1 MFGYELPLMKTRCV
15 YPCYR
20 PHKKPPLR
28 ERKKRETIK
37 LVFFDM
43 DGVLLDT
50 VSSWRSIHE
59 HFGTTN
65 QRSIIPYLRG
75 DIDYLEF
82 IRRDVSLWKIDGK
95 SVKETTIQNILF
107 SIPFIKGVKDCFSF
121 LKEHHVQTAIV
132 SAGLTI
138 LAEKVASD
146 LGINYVF
153 ANEVKIDSDGRLTG
167 EGVLH
172 VELMHKDKNV
182 KALAQKLHLPLE
194 ACAAVGNSCFDIPM
208 LETCG
213 LGIAFN
219 PEDACV
225 VQCADIVVDEKDLS
239 RLIPALHPYI
249 IDSIL

>member
-1 MFGYELPLMKTRCV
+1 MRTHCTYPCFRTSKEPKTLSKKKTR
-15 YPCYR
+15 
-20 PHKKPPLR
+20 K
-28 ERKKRETIK
+28 IK

-50 VSSWRSIHE
+50 VSSWRYIHE
-59 HFGTTN
+59 YFGTTN

-82 IRRDVSLWKIDGK
+82 IRRDVSLWKTNGE
-95 SVKETTIQNILF
+95 SVKKDTIQKILY
-107 SIPFIKGVKDCFSF
+107 SIPFITGAGECISF
-121 LKEHHVQTAIV
+121 LKEHDIKTAIV
-132 SAGLTI
+132 SAGLDI
-138 LAEKVASD
+138 LADKVAKD
-146 LGINYVF
+146 IGIDYSY
-153 ANEVKIDSDGRLTG
+153 ANEVKVGTDGRLTG

-182 KALAQKLHLPLE
+182 KDLASELHLPLD

-208 LETCG
+208 LEVCG

-225 VQCADIVVDEKDLS
+225 VQSADMVVEGKDLG
-239 RLIPALHPYI
+239 RLIPAIQSYI
-249 IDSIL
+249 

>member
-1 MFGYELPLMKTRCV
+1 MLYDLLRMKSTCN

-20 PHKKPPLR
+20 SHAEPSPLLK
-28 ERKKRETIK
+28 KKRGAIK

-50 VSSWRSIHE
+50 VSSWRYIHE

-65 QRSIIPYLRG
+65 ERSILPYLRG

-82 IRRDVSLWKIDGK
+82 IRRDVSLWKKNGK
-95 SVKETTIQNILF
+95 LVKKDTIQEILYA
-107 SIPFIKGVKDCFSF
+107 IPFIKGAKECISF
-121 LKEHHVQTAIV
+121 LKERHVHTAIV
-132 SAGLTI
+132 SAGLDI
-138 LAEKVASD
+138 LAEKVVHD
-146 LGINYVF
+146 FGIDYVY
-153 ANEVKIDSDGRLTG
+153 ANEVKVGKDGRLTG

-182 KALAQKLHLPLE
+182 KALAKKLHLPMD

-225 VQCADIVVDEKDLS
+225 IKSADVVIEGKDLS
-239 RLIPALHPYI
+239 SLISMIKPYI
-249 IDSIL
+249 

>member
-1 MFGYELPLMKTRCV
+1 MVYGSTRMKTTCT

-20 PHKKPPLR
+20 TDKSSPPLR
-28 ERKKRETIK
+28 KKKISSIS

-50 VSSWRSIHE
+50 VSSWRYIHE

-65 QRSIIPYLRG
+65 ERSIMPYLRG

-82 IRRDVSLWKIDGK
+82 IRRDVSLWKKNGQHVK
-95 SVKETTIQNILF
+95 KETIQSVLNT
-107 SIPFIKGVKDCFSF
+107 IPFIKGAKECISF
-121 LKEHHVQTAIV
+121 LNEHQIHTAIV
-132 SAGLTI
+132 SAGLDM
-138 LAEKVASD
+138 LADRVAND
-146 LGINYVF
+146 LGIEYVF
-153 ANEVKIDSDGRLTG
+153 ANAVKVGSDGRLTG

-172 VELMHKDKNV
+172 VELKQKDAVV
-182 KALAQKLHLPLE
+182 KVLAQKLGVPLE

-208 LETCG
+208 LEVCG

-225 VQCADIVVDEKDLS
+225 AKCADVVIEDKDLG
-239 RLIPALHPYI
+239 RLISTFQLYV
-249 IDSIL
+249 

>member
-1 MFGYELPLMKTRCV
+1 MYELLRMKSTCN

-20 PHKKPPLR
+20 AHTEPPPLFK
-28 ERKKRETIK
+28 KKRGTIK

-50 VSSWRSIHE
+50 VSSWRYIHE

-82 IRRDVSLWKIDGK
+82 IRRDVSLWKTNGE
-95 SVKETTIQNILF
+95 SVMMTTIQKILYT
-107 SIPFIKGVKDCFSF
+107 IPFMKGVDECILY
-121 LKEHHVQTAIV
+121 LKEHGIQTAIV
-132 SAGLTI
+132 SAGLDI
-138 LAEKVASD
+138 LAEKVAKDS
-146 LGINYVF
+146 GIDYTF
-153 ANEVKIDSDGRLTG
+153 ANEVKVGIDGRLTG

-172 VELMHKDKNV
+172 VELMHKDENV
-182 KALAQKLHLPLE
+182 KALAEKLHLPLD

-208 LETCG
+208 LQICG

-219 PEDACV
+219 PEDTCV
-225 VQCADIVVDEKDLS
+225 VENADVVIEGKDLS
-239 RLIPALHPYI
+239 QLIPKIKSYL
-249 IDSIL
+249 

>member
-1 MFGYELPLMKTRCV
+1 MLYDLLRMKSTCN

-20 PHKKPPLR
+20 AHTEPSPLLK
-28 ERKKRETIK
+28 KKRGAIK

-50 VSSWRSIHE
+50 VSSWRYIHE

-65 QRSIIPYLRG
+65 ERSILPYLRG

-82 IRRDVSLWKIDGK
+82 IRRDVSLWKKNGK
-95 SVKETTIQNILF
+95 LVKKDTIQEILYA
-107 SIPFIKGVKDCFSF
+107 IPFIKGAKECISF
-121 LKEHHVQTAIV
+121 LKERHVHTAIV
-132 SAGLTI
+132 SAGLDI
-138 LAEKVASD
+138 LAEKVVHD
-146 LGINYVF
+146 FGIDYVY
-153 ANEVKIDSDGRLTG
+153 ANEVKVGKDGRLTG

-182 KALAQKLHLPLE
+182 KALAKKLHLPMD

-225 VQCADIVVDEKDLS
+225 IKSADVVIEGKDLS
-239 RLIPALHPYI
+239 SLISMIKPYI
-249 IDSIL
+249 